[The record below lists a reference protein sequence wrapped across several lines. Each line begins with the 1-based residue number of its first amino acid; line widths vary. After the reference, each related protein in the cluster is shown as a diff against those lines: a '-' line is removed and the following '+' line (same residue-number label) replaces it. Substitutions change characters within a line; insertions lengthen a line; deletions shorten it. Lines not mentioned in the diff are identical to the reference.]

1 MKILVKYCDLRSGL
15 VRAEELQ
22 EMIQTGKIL
31 SFRRNEDE
39 WVRIGV
45 DPIRGTGGKY
55 RGPERRG
62 NVYFM

>member
-15 VRAEELQ
+15 VRSDELQ
-22 EMIQTGKIL
+22 EMIQLGKIL

-45 DPIRGTGGKY
+45 DPIRGMGGKY